1 MVTEDAFWQF
11 HVKRWEHTTY
21 SYCNLQQGTQVLDCN
36 LIYLKGSELRDA
48 EFKINIYKKKNH
60 IITIYEFMSPF
71 SINSACHKLV
81 EKHLNG
87 DRMWLQNAVMVIIVR
102 LDCKGVFF

>member
-1 MVTEDAFWQF
+1 M
-11 HVKRWEHTTY
+11 
-21 SYCNLQQGTQVLDCN
+21 
-36 LIYLKGSELRDA
+36 
-48 EFKINIYKKKNH
+48 YKKKNH

-87 DRMWLQNAVMVIIVR
+87 DRYVTAECCNGYNCEA
-102 LDCKGVFF
+102 